1 MYILINKGGEVVMQA
16 RKFTRYPTD
25 APISFEINGM
35 LGEHQHYLKDS
46 SQGGLCIKS
55 LGCIKPGTQLR
66 FSVPF
71 SDGTRS
77 ISGKIMWSLSLDD
90 VQYLLGVEFENT
102 MTQSAIVTKFLEE
115 IVNLDENPQRPSR

>member
-1 MYILINKGGEVVMQA
+1 MQA

-55 LGCIKPGTQLR
+55 LGCIKPGTRLSI
-66 FSVPF
+66 SVPF
-71 SDGTRS
+71 SDGSRS
-77 ISGKIMWSLSLDD
+77 ISGKIMWCLPLDD
-90 VQYLLGVEFENT
+90 SQYLLGVEFENIV
-102 MTQSAIVTKFLEE
+102 TQSALVSKFLGG
-115 IVNLDENPQRPSR
+115 IAHLDEHQQSSFQRSSFQQSSLR